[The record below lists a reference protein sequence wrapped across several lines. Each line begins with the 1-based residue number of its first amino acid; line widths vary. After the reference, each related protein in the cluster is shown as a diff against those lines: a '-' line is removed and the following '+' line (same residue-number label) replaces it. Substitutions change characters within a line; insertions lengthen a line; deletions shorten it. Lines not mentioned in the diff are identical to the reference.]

1 MKVKFFLTEGHGVNR
16 IIEEKLDS
24 QIYRIEHK
32 SEGQKERNKSEG
44 N

>member
-16 IIEEKLDS
+16 IIEEKLDR
-24 QIYRIEHK
+24 QIYRIEHER
-32 SEGQKERNKSEG
+32 EGQKARDKSED

>member
-1 MKVKFFLTEGHGVNR
+1 MKVKFFFMEGHGVNR
-16 IIEEKLDS
+16 IIEEKLDR

-32 SEGQKERNKSEG
+32 SEGQKARDKSED